1 MSEEEKG
8 FTVRDRRF
16 KAHEEDQQKKNETVQ
31 QNQRYQPPPI
41 KDSFEL
47 KKPVEIN
54 FSTFIFS
61 LASSAFIALGEEV
74 SPITGQKSVN
84 LPQAQETI
92 DLLTLLQD
100 KTRGNLTQEEESLLT
115 NLLFSVRM
123 RYVELARKPD
133 LPKG

>member
-1 MSEEEKG
+1 M
-8 FTVRDRRF
+8 
-16 KAHEEDQQKKNETVQ
+16 
-31 QNQRYQPPPI
+31 
-41 KDSFEL
+41 
-47 KKPVEIN
+47 
-54 FSTFIFS
+54 
-61 LASSAFIALGEEV
+61 